1 MEFGPG
7 EETCAGTKGTRIL
20 QFWVLWVS
28 TVCREPGRLIVMFKM
43 EKHVQRQDSNL
54 QFNKNVPGCFWS
66 IFHTIDYHGW
76 HNVKKMLPHRKHSR
90 SKECPK
96 STLNSHHAS
105 EMPEQIDDVNKSPTC
120 TVESCSID
128 RKTRVAHVNEV
139 ITKLSEEESQK
150 FWKLSSS
157 KRRLSRTQSI
167 HHLEPSHYSPGY
179 NGEKGDGQKTTSG
192 IRSNSLDAVD
202 SQDYLNQRKTAV
214 RFTSLAEKSSGVKKT
229 LETNEINRN
238 ISNRSFKEDSHIQE
252 IFKANR
258 KLFAELLQGAHNKNT
273 QQTSQNKKSSASLA
287 KSRSFPAPGLAR
299 KGYKK
304 LSSLQHKQI
313 EAFPKVQKSV
323 SLQPSKLVGSA
334 SPKNFHEDMMPCDS
348 VSTTNHNIKHQAT
361 SSLGSNRGQRHGGWN
376 QLVVKRFNFIRQK
389 IRHSFK
395 ERKKGNNQKT
405 SKGISAR
412 DPSGH
417 ELSLYGEEAHESL
430 GTATSEDGSGI
441 RGYSGTSNSTNDYL
455 SDEGQTKTG
464 IHSLSASRE
473 IYPQL
478 SVGSGSIGC
487 SVADISEN
495 ENVNSRVQTET
506 GTASLSASLEK
517 YSQLSVYSFD
527 KNREAKGYHSKSL
540 RLISE
545 EKIPNLE
552 MPQKRFGRNLS
563 SPDIDLFCTLFTDLP
578 HAVSRT
584 EKPKRGLTHSSTDNN
599 IQIDENPTHLLNAH
613 ISEPLDSDSQCMIER
628 GDDNMHVDYSG
639 SLNEITIDEG
649 TAWADMLEEKIPH
662 LDISDGKHHQVLG
675 NELIVKDVSD
685 TVNQGS
691 ELSLAMQVLKL
702 EACFQDD
709 ETSKLSDSEGAII
722 NPQCTNEPEP
732 EPSDDQHN
740 ETSTEAL
747 PAFETTVKHDIID
760 DTEKISNYL
769 YLHSELGR
777 IDNAN
782 FNYMRHI
789 LQLSSFIESGRTI
802 DRPLNSSI
810 FEGEEAHFYK
820 KLECYWEKVDKDSDH
835 QLLLDLVYETLHSI
849 YEKSFTCFLKTFSS
863 RSQIRPLPLGQ
874 YLLEDVREKVS
885 WYLSLGPELDQS
897 LDDVVSRDLRKGNE
911 WMNLQSETE
920 IIALELEDLIL
931 DELLDEVMSL

>member
-1 MEFGPG
+1 
-7 EETCAGTKGTRIL
+7 
-20 QFWVLWVS
+20 
-28 TVCREPGRLIVMFKM
+28 MFKM
-43 EKHVQRQDSNL
+43 EKHIQRQDSNL

-96 STLNSHHAS
+96 STLNCHHSA
-105 EMPEQIDDVNKSPTC
+105 EMPDDVNKSLMC
-120 TVESCSID
+120 SEESCPID
-128 RKTRVAHVNEV
+128 RKPRVAHVNEV
-139 ITKLSEEESQK
+139 ITNLSEEESQK
-150 FWKLSSS
+150 YWKLCSSS

-179 NGEKGDGQKTTSG
+179 NGEKGDSQKAHMKLDASG
-192 IRSNSLDAVD
+192 IRSTSLDAVD
-202 SQDYLNQRKTAV
+202 SRDYLNQRKIAIL
-214 RFTSLAEKSSGVKKT
+214 FTSLTEKSSGVKKT

-238 ISNRSFKEDSHIQE
+238 VSNRSFKEDSHVQE

-273 QQTSQNKKSSASLA
+273 LQTPQNKKSSASLA

-323 SLQPSKLVGSA
+323 SLQPSKLVESA

-348 VSTTNHNIKHQAT
+348 DSTTDHNIKQAT
-361 SSLGSNRGQRHGGWN
+361 SSSLGSNRGQKHGGWN
-376 QLVVKRFNFIRQK
+376 QLVVKRFNFIKQK

-405 SKGISAR
+405 SKGISIG

-441 RGYSGTSNSTNDYL
+441 RGYSETSNSMSDYL
-455 SDEGQTKTG
+455 SNEGQTKTG

-473 IYPQL
+473 RSQL
-478 SVGSGSIGC
+478 SVGSGTIGC
-487 SVADISEN
+487 SVTDDSEN
-495 ENVNSRVQTET
+495 ENLSSRVQTET

-527 KNREAKGYHSKSL
+527 KNREAKGYHSQSV

-599 IQIDENPTHLLNAH
+599 IRIDENPTHPLNSH
-613 ISEPLDSDSQCMIER
+613 ISEPLDGDSQCMIER
-628 GDDNMHVDYSG
+628 GDDNMHIDYSS

-649 TAWADMLEEKIPH
+649 TTWPDMLEEEIPH

-675 NELIVKDVSD
+675 NELVVEDVSN
-685 TVNQGS
+685 TVDQGS
-691 ELSLAMQVLKL
+691 ELSHTTQVLEL
-702 EACFQDD
+702 DTCFQDD
-709 ETSKLSDSEGAII
+709 ETSKLSDSEGAIM
-722 NPQCTNEPEP
+722 NPRCSVANEPEL
-732 EPSDDQHN
+732 SDDQHN
-740 ETSTEAL
+740 ETNTEAL
-747 PAFETTVKHDIID
+747 PAFETTVHHNIID
-760 DTEKISNYL
+760 DTEKISNFL

-777 IDNAN
+777 INNAN

-789 LQLSSFIESGRTI
+789 LQLSSFIEGGRTI
-802 DRPLNSSI
+802 DRPLNPSI

-835 QLLLDLVYETLHSI
+835 QLLLDLVYETLHNI

-863 RSQIRPLPLGQ
+863 RSQIRPMPLGQ